1 MFLKIPLLQRKLFF
15 FGVISLSFSQLSSK
29 PIKQDYKIELTKT
42 NLPSKFQSTRTKP
55 FFKKEPNQ
63 SF

>member
-1 MFLKIPLLQRKLFF
+1 MKTFF
-15 FGVISLSFSQLSSK
+15 FLGVISLSFSQLSSK
-29 PIKQDYKIELTKT
+29 PIKQDYKIELTIT
-42 NLPSKFQSTRTKP
+42 NHPSKFQSTRTKP